1 MSMRS
6 ARRLPRFRTVFALIL
21 LMPAL
26 AAAVDDGTAD
36 AALTA
41 TVTALDRKLFDAYN
55 ACDLDTFTALFT
67 PDVEF
72 YHDKGGATFDRD
84 TVVANTRQ
92 YICGKVRRELLTE
105 TLRIYP
111 IKDYGAIEEGE
122 HRFCELAT
130 GRCEGSAKFLMIW
143 KRDGDDWRMTRV
155 ISFGHRPLTEAEKAK
170 LAADKQPDAAMT
182 TN

>member
-1 MSMRS
+1 MSTTTAS
-6 ARRLPRFRTVFALIL
+6 TRFLKLSCAVL
-21 LMPAL
+21 AL
-26 AAAVDDGTAD
+26 APLPAAAGAADDGTAD

-55 ACDLDTFTALFT
+55 ACDLATFTTLFT

-72 YHDKGGATFDRD
+72 YHDKAGATFDRD

-92 YICGKVRRELLTE
+92 YICGKVRRELLPA

-111 IKDYGAIEEGE
+111 IKDYGAVEEGE

-143 KRDGDDWRMTRV
+143 KQDGDAWQMTRV
-155 ISFGHRPLTEAEKAK
+155 VSFGHRPLTDAEKAELSATK
-170 LAADKQPDAAMT
+170 ASSANPGE
-182 TN
+182 